1 MQYMLMFSQDT
12 AEFDKAKD
20 PAQAGPYFGA
30 WQAYMGA
37 MGQAGIIVNGHGL
50 QTPDTATFVTIRGG
64 KREVQD
70 GPYADTKEHLG
81 GYVVIE
87 VASLDDALEWAARCP
102 STSCGHVEVRP
113 VLVLPK
119 H

>member
-1 MQYMLMFSQDT
+1 MQYMLIFSQDT
-12 AEFDKAKD
+12 VEFNKAKD
-20 PAQAGPYFGA
+20 PTQAGPYFGA

-37 MGQAGIIVNGHGL
+37 MGQAGIIVNGHAL
-50 QTPDTATFVTIRGG
+50 QTPDTATFVKIRGG

-81 GYVVIE
+81 GYVVLE

-102 STSCGHVEVRP
+102 SSSSGHVEVRP
-113 VLVLPK
+113 VLVMS
-119 H
+119 